1 MRTTPHLYP
10 SGNVHFTDDRLS
22 ADVRFAHVSDLHLPP
37 VNEKDRPAKYRH
49 GIEWWEKDMGYSLKV
64 LPGLLDEVRDAG
76 VDFVFFGGDT
86 LDVYDAATADYVVQ
100 LCGQRGL
107 ECHFQMGN
115 HDMEDMHTRYVTHAY
130 EPQARASG
138 VARLQ
143 KHWDMPHRYYSFD
156 RGGVRFIALDVLY
169 SPQEKGWAGHFDDEQ
184 AQWLPAQLDFS
195 GPIVIFHHIPFTLPT
210 LPERMRLIWHGGEA
224 WIIEDPNTR
233 AVFDSLAAC
242 PNVFATFTGHAHT
255 RSEDRLS
262 EHGYQ
267 FMTGP
272 GHYGNWRQIIISPS
286 PAPKSLAIGGTPVIE
301 M

>member
-1 MRTTPHLYP
+1 MLTTPHLYP
-10 SGNVHFTDDRLS
+10 SGDVHFTDDRLS
-22 ADVRFAHVSDLHLPP
+22 AEVRFAHITDLHLPP
-37 VNEKDRPAKYRH
+37 VNDRPAEYRH
-49 GIEWWEKDMGYSLKV
+49 GIEWWEEDSAYPLNT

-86 LDVYDAATADYVVQ
+86 LDVYDATTANHVVQ
-100 LCGQRGL
+100 LCSQRGL

-130 EPQARASG
+130 EAQARASG

-143 KHWDMPHRYYSFD
+143 KNWDMPHRYYSFE

-169 SPQEKGWAGHFDDEQ
+169 RPKGNGWAGHFDDEQ
-184 AQWLPAQLDFS
+184 VHWLLAQLDFP
-195 GPIVIFHHIPFTLPT
+195 GPTVVFHHVPFNLPT
-210 LPERMRLIWHGGEA
+210 LTERMRLIWHGVEG
-224 WIIEDPNTR
+224 WITDEPNTR

-242 PNVFATFTGHAHT
+242 PNVFATFTGHTHI

-262 EHGYQ
+262 EHCYQ

-272 GHYGNWRQIIISPS
+272 GYYGYWRQIVISPS
-286 PAPKSLAIGGTPVIE
+286 SAPKSLRVEGTPVIDL
-301 M
+301 